1 MVKEIEKREFLITDW
16 YTFSFPNLFCWTET
30 KRAVEY
36 FFFFCDNDLHHGRLI
51 FNHITMYAFQL
62 LLVFSFA
69 ANCKLTLYYFLS
81 FFYWLSMLLFIFSE
95 IQRFGLGENL
105 LTI

>member
-1 MVKEIEKREFLITDW
+1 
-16 YTFSFPNLFCWTET
+16 
-30 KRAVEY
+30 
-36 FFFFCDNDLHHGRLI
+36 
-51 FNHITMYAFQL
+51 MYAFQL